1 MSVDRLRIGERKK
14 KPERAKL
21 SVGENAYPLRRGA
34 LPSPS
39 WFFCGRRSLEKIEIS
54 GRARASELRPSF
66 VPPSQLLLFSFPRLR
81 KGKGRASLTRGEKN
95 EKLFSRFFHAREQNN
110 VRKLKEEA
118 EDKRRREKAEESRTL
133 PVSLSFSLSLSLSFS
148 LSLSLSLTNSSR
160 RIRRSSSSSSSSDI
174 LRSGLDSWSRPCRSS
189 GGGGSLL
196 RLLGRL
202 GLRFLALP
210 PQLEVLV
217 EVRRRD
223 FRGRVL
229 QEILVHLR
237 VELGGGLFLLCASAA
252 LLVAAS
258 CSFFFGVCVGGE
270 RVSRFFRG
278 FPFVSFIE
286 LSASF

>member
-1 MSVDRLRIGERKK
+1 MRIRYD
-14 KPERAKL
+14 
-21 SVGENAYPLRRGA
+21 VGRCRRRCV
-34 LPSPS
+34 
-39 WFFCGRRSLEKIEIS
+39 FFVGGSLEKIEIS

-133 PVSLSFSLSLSLSFS
+133 LVSLSFSLSLSLSFS

-160 RIRRSSSSSSSSDI
+160 RIRRSSSSSSSSSDI

-258 CSFFFGVCVGGE
+258 CSFFFVVCVGGE